1 MKKIILNIGLLIA
14 VTSSFTLS
22 AEELPVTE
30 RLVDTLSELA
40 GGPHAGMR
48 SNHAKGLMVTGYFEA
63 SKEAAEITYAP
74 HFNIPKSDIVVRFS
88 NASGVPDI
96 ADTSPDGFP
105 KGMAI
110 RFMLP
115 EEEYTDI
122 VVISVDRFPVKTPE
136 DFLGLLTA
144 IKDSANSKAKPT
156 PIEAFL
162 EAHPETLTFVQLPKP
177 APVSY
182 ATEKFHGINAF
193 EFENEQGNT
202 VYGRYLITPLNGPEY
217 LSDEEREKAAN
228 NYLLDELPVRLKDA
242 GEAKFTIALQIAEA
256 GDAITDPT
264 IVWPAERKMVQLGTL
279 TLTEIMADGPSY
291 EKANMFNPLAIPEGI
306 SPTEDP
312 ILLARP
318 ASYGVSFGRR
328 LNPE

>member
-1 MKKIILNIGLLIA
+1 MKKIILNIGLLLGIMS
-14 VTSSFTLS
+14 TYTLS
-22 AEELPVTE
+22 ADELPVTE

-40 GGPHAGMR
+40 GGPHPGIR
-48 SNHAKGLMVTGYFEA
+48 SNHAKGLMASGYFEA
-63 SKEAAEITYAP
+63 SKAAADITYAP
-74 HFNIPKSDIVVRFS
+74 HFNTPKTDVLVRFS

-96 ADTSPDGFP
+96 ADSSPDGFP

-122 VVISVDRFPVKTPE
+122 VVISVERFPVKTPE

-144 IKDSANSKAKPT
+144 IKDSANSQAKPT

-162 EAHPETLTFVQLPKP
+162 EQHPETLTFVQLPKP

-193 EFENEQGNT
+193 EFENEQGKT
-202 VYGRYLITPLNGPEY
+202 IYGRYLITPVDGTEY
-217 LSDEEREKAAN
+217 LSDEEREQAAN
-228 NYLLDELPVRLKDA
+228 NYLLDELPVRLNDA
-242 GEAKFTIALQIAEA
+242 GEAKFTIALQIAEE
-256 GDAITDPT
+256 GDVITDPT
-264 IVWPAERKMVQLGTL
+264 VVWPAERKVVQLGTL
-279 TLTEIMADGPSY
+279 TLTEIMADGASY
-291 EKANMFNPLAIPEGI
+291 EKANMFNPLALPEGI
-306 SPTEDP
+306 SPTDDP

-318 ASYGVSFGRR
+318 VSYAISFGRR
-328 LNPE
+328 LNP

>member
-1 MKKIILNIGLLIA
+1 MKKIILNIGLLLGIMS
-14 VTSSFTLS
+14 TYTLS
-22 AEELPVTE
+22 ADELPVTE

-40 GGPHAGMR
+40 GGPHPGIR
-48 SNHAKGLMVTGYFEA
+48 SNHAKGLMASGYFEA
-63 SKEAAEITYAP
+63 SKAAADITYAP
-74 HFNIPKSDIVVRFS
+74 HFNTPKTDVLVRFS

-96 ADTSPDGFP
+96 ADSSPDGFP

-122 VVISVDRFPVKTPE
+122 VVISVERFPVKTPE

-144 IKDSANSKAKPT
+144 IKDSANSQAKPT

-162 EAHPETLTFVQLPKP
+162 EQHPETLRFVQLPKP

-193 EFENEQGNT
+193 EFENEQGKT
-202 VYGRYLITPLNGPEY
+202 IYGRYLITPVDGTEY
-217 LSDEEREKAAN
+217 LSDEEREQAAN
-228 NYLLDELPVRLKDA
+228 NYLLDELPVRLNDA
-242 GEAKFTIALQIAEA
+242 GEAKFTIALQIAEE
-256 GDAITDPT
+256 GDVITDPT
-264 IVWPAERKMVQLGTL
+264 VVWPAERKVVQLGTL
-279 TLTEIMADGPSY
+279 TLTEIMADGASY
-291 EKANMFNPLAIPEGI
+291 EKANMFNPLALPEGI
-306 SPTEDP
+306 SPTDDP

-318 ASYGVSFGRR
+318 VSYAISFGRR
-328 LNPE
+328 LNP

>member
-1 MKKIILNIGLLIA
+1 MKKIILNIGLLLGIIS
-14 VTSSFTLS
+14 TYTLS
-22 AEELPVTE
+22 ADELPLTE

-40 GGPHAGMR
+40 GGPHPGIR
-48 SNHAKGLMVTGYFEA
+48 SNHAKGLMASGYFEA
-63 SKEAAEITYAP
+63 SKAASDITYAP
-74 HFNIPKSDIVVRFS
+74 HFNTPKTDVLVRFS

-96 ADTSPDGFP
+96 ADSSPDGFP

-122 VVISVDRFPVKTPE
+122 VVISVERFPVKTPE

-144 IKDSANSKAKPT
+144 IKDSANSQAKPT
-156 PIEAFL
+156 PIKAFL
-162 EAHPETLTFVQLPKP
+162 EQHPETLTFVQLPKP

-193 EFENEQGNT
+193 EFENEQGKT
-202 VYGRYLITPLNGPEY
+202 IYGRYLITPVDGTEY
-217 LSDEEREKAAN
+217 LSDEEREQAAN
-228 NYLLDELPVRLKDA
+228 NYLLDELPVRLNDA
-242 GEAKFTIALQIAEA
+242 GEAKFTIALQIAEE

-264 IVWPAERKMVQLGTL
+264 VVWPAERKVVQLGTL
-279 TLTEIMADGPSY
+279 TLTEIMADGASY
-291 EKANMFNPLAIPEGI
+291 EKANMFNPLALPEGI
-306 SPTEDP
+306 SPTDDP

-318 ASYGVSFGRR
+318 VSYAISFGRR
-328 LNPE
+328 LNP

>member
-1 MKKIILNIGLLIA
+1 MKKIIMNIGLLLGIM
-14 VTSSFTLS
+14 SSCTLS
-22 AEELPVTE
+22 ADELPVTE
-30 RLVDTLSELA
+30 RLVDKLSELA
-40 GGPHAGMR
+40 GGPHPGIR
-48 SNHAKGLMVTGYFEA
+48 SNHAKGIVVSGYFEA
-63 SKEAAEITYAP
+63 SKEASDVTYAP
-74 HFNIPKSDIVVRFS
+74 HFNMPKTDVVVRFS

-96 ADTSPDGFP
+96 ADSSPDGFP

-122 VVISVDRFPVKTPE
+122 VVISVEKFPVKTPE
-136 DFLGLLTA
+136 EFLELLTA
-144 IKDSANSKAKPT
+144 IKDSANAQTKPT

-162 EAHPETLTFVQLPKP
+162 EKHPETLSFVQLPKP

-193 EFENEQGNT
+193 EFESEQGKT
-202 VYGRYLITPLNGPEY
+202 VYGRYLITPVDGPKY
-217 LSDEEREKAAN
+217 LSDEERAAAAKD
-228 NYLLDELPVRLKDA
+228 YLLEELPARLKDD
-242 GEAKFTIALQIAEA
+242 GEAKFNIALQIAEA

-264 IVWPAERKMVQLGTL
+264 VVWPKERAVVQLGTL
-279 TLTEIMADGPSY
+279 TLTEIKTDGASF

-318 ASYGVSFGRR
+318 ISYAISFGRR
-328 LNPE
+328 LTP

>member
-1 MKKIILNIGLLIA
+1 LLLGIMS
-14 VTSSFTLS
+14 TYTLS
-22 AEELPVTE
+22 ADELPVTE

-40 GGPHAGMR
+40 GGPHPGIR
-48 SNHAKGLMVTGYFEA
+48 SNHAKGLMASGYFEA
-63 SKEAAEITYAP
+63 SKAAADITYAP
-74 HFNIPKSDIVVRFS
+74 HFNTPKTDVLVRFS

-96 ADTSPDGFP
+96 ADSSPDGFP

-122 VVISVDRFPVKTPE
+122 VVISVERFPVKTPE

-144 IKDSANSKAKPT
+144 IKDSANSQAKPT

-162 EAHPETLTFVQLPKP
+162 EQHPETLRFVQLPKP

-193 EFENEQGNT
+193 EFENEQGKT
-202 VYGRYLITPLNGPEY
+202 IYGRYLITPVDGTEY
-217 LSDEEREKAAN
+217 LSDEEREQAAN
-228 NYLLDELPVRLKDA
+228 NYLLDELPVRLNDA
-242 GEAKFTIALQIAEA
+242 GEAKFTIALQIAEE
-256 GDAITDPT
+256 GDVITDPT
-264 IVWPAERKMVQLGTL
+264 VVWPAERKVVQLGTL
-279 TLTEIMADGPSY
+279 TLTEIMADGASY
-291 EKANMFNPLAIPEGI
+291 EKANMFNPLALPEGI
-306 SPTEDP
+306 SPTDDP

-318 ASYGVSFGRR
+318 VSYAISFGRR
-328 LNPE
+328 LNP

>member
-1 MKKIILNIGLLIA
+1 MKKIILNIGLLLGIMS
-14 VTSSFTLS
+14 TYTLS
-22 AEELPVTE
+22 ADELPVTE

-40 GGPHAGMR
+40 GGPHPGIR
-48 SNHAKGLMVTGYFEA
+48 SNHAKGLMASGYFEA
-63 SKEAAEITYAP
+63 SKAAADITYAP
-74 HFNIPKSDIVVRFS
+74 HFNTPKTDVLVRFS

-96 ADTSPDGFP
+96 ADSSPDGFP

-122 VVISVDRFPVKTPE
+122 VVISVERFPVKTPE

-144 IKDSANSKAKPT
+144 IKDSANSQAKPT

-162 EAHPETLTFVQLPKP
+162 EQHPETLTFVQLPKP

-193 EFENEQGNT
+193 EFENEQGKT
-202 VYGRYLITPLNGPEY
+202 IYGRYLITPVDGTEY
-217 LSDEEREKAAN
+217 LSDEEREQAAN
-228 NYLLDELPVRLKDA
+228 NYLLDELPVRLNDA
-242 GEAKFTIALQIAEA
+242 GEAKFTIALQIAEE

-264 IVWPAERKMVQLGTL
+264 VVWPAERKVVQLGTL
-279 TLTEIMADGPSY
+279 TLIEIMADGASY
-291 EKANMFNPLAIPEGI
+291 EKANMFNPLALPEGI
-306 SPTEDP
+306 SPTDDP

-318 ASYGVSFGRR
+318 VSYAISFGRR
-328 LNPE
+328 LNP

>member
-1 MKKIILNIGLLIA
+1 MKKIILNIGLLLGIMS
-14 VTSSFTLS
+14 TYTLS
-22 AEELPVTE
+22 ADELPVTE

-40 GGPHAGMR
+40 GGPHPGIR
-48 SNHAKGLMVTGYFEA
+48 SNHAKGLMASGYFEA
-63 SKEAAEITYAP
+63 SKAAADITYAP
-74 HFNIPKSDIVVRFS
+74 HFNTPKTDVLVRFS

-96 ADTSPDGFP
+96 ADSSPDGFP

-122 VVISVDRFPVKTPE
+122 VVISVERFPVKTPE

-144 IKDSANSKAKPT
+144 IKDSANSQAKPT

-162 EAHPETLTFVQLPKP
+162 EQHPETLTFVQLPKP

-193 EFENEQGNT
+193 EFENEQGET
-202 VYGRYLITPLNGPEY
+202 IYGRYLITPFDGTEY
-217 LSDEEREKAAN
+217 LSDKEREQADN
-228 NYLLDELPVRLKDA
+228 NYLLDELPVRLNDA
-242 GEAKFTIALQIAEA
+242 GEAKFTIALQIAEE
-256 GDAITDPT
+256 GDVITDPT
-264 IVWPAERKMVQLGTL
+264 VVWPAERKIVQLGTL
-279 TLTEIMADGPSY
+279 TLTEIMADGASY
-291 EKANMFNPLAIPEGI
+291 EKANMFNPLALPEGI
-306 SPTEDP
+306 SPTDDP

-318 ASYGVSFGRR
+318 VSYAISFGRR
-328 LNPE
+328 LNP

>member
-1 MKKIILNIGLLIA
+1 MKKFILNIGLIMA
-14 VTSSFTLS
+14 VMSSYSLS
-22 AEELPVTE
+22 AEEQPVTE

-40 GGPHAGMR
+40 GGPHAGIR
-48 SNHAKGLMVTGYFEA
+48 TNHAKGLMASGYFEA
-63 SKEAAEITYAP
+63 SKAASEITYAP
-74 HFNIPKSDIVVRFS
+74 HFNAPKTDVVVRFS

-96 ADTSPDGFP
+96 ADSSPDGFP

-115 EEEYTDI
+115 EEEYTDM
-122 VVISVDRFPVKTPE
+122 VVISVERFPVKTPE

-144 IKDSANSKAKPT
+144 IKDSANSQAKPT

-162 EAHPETLTFVQLPKP
+162 EQHPETLTFVQLPKP

-193 EFENEQGNT
+193 EFENEQGKT
-202 VYGRYLITPLNGPEY
+202 VYGRYLITPVNGTEY
-217 LSDEEREKAAN
+217 LSDEEREQAAN
-228 NYLLDELPVRLKDA
+228 NYLLDELPVRLNDA
-242 GEAKFTIALQIAEA
+242 GEAKFTIALQVAEE

-264 IVWPAERKMVQLGTL
+264 VVWPAERKIVQLGTL
-279 TLTEIMADGPSY
+279 TLTEIMADGESY
-291 EKANMFNPLAIPEGI
+291 AKANMFNPLAIPEGI
-306 SPTEDP
+306 SPTDDP

-318 ASYGVSFGRR
+318 VSYAISFGRR
-328 LNPE
+328 LNP

>member
-1 MKKIILNIGLLIA
+1 MKKMILNISLLM
-14 VTSSFTLS
+14 VVMSSYSLS

-30 RLVDTLSELA
+30 RLVNTLSDLA
-40 GGPHAGMR
+40 GGPHAGIR
-48 SNHAKGLMVTGYFEA
+48 SNHAKGLMATGYFEA
-63 SKEAAEITYAP
+63 SKAASDITYAP
-74 HFNIPKSDIVVRFS
+74 HFNLPKTDVLVRFS

-96 ADTSPDGFP
+96 ADSSPDGFP

-122 VVISVDRFPVKTPE
+122 VVISVERFPVKTPE

-144 IKDSANSKAKPT
+144 IKDSANAQTKPT

-162 EAHPETLTFVQLPKP
+162 EQHPETLSYVQLAKP
-177 APVSY
+177 APISY

-193 EFENEQGNT
+193 EFENEQGKT
-202 VYGRYLITPLNGPEY
+202 VYGRYLITPVNGTEY
-217 LSDEEREKAAN
+217 LSVEERENAAN
-228 NYLLDELPVRLKDA
+228 NYLLDELPVRLSDA
-242 GEAKFTIALQIAEA
+242 GEAKFNIALQVAEE
-256 GDAITDPT
+256 GDSITDPT
-264 IVWPAERKMVQLGTL
+264 VVWPPERKIVQLGTL
-279 TLTEIMADGPSY
+279 TLTEIMTDGESY
-291 EKANMFNPLAIPEGI
+291 AKANMFNPLALPEGI
-306 SPTEDP
+306 SPTNDP

-318 ASYGVSFGRR
+318 VSYAISFGRR

>member
-1 MKKIILNIGLLIA
+1 MKHFIFKTIFISSLISPHLLYA
-14 VTSSFTLS
+14 D
-22 AEELPVTE
+22 ELPVTE
-30 RLVDTLSELA
+30 KLVNTLSELA
-40 GGPHAGMR
+40 GGPHPGIR
-48 SNHAKGLMVTGYFEA
+48 SNHAKGIMASGYFEA
-63 SKEAAEITYAP
+63 SKEASDITYAP
-74 HFNIPKSDIVVRFS
+74 HFNTPKTDVVVRFS

-96 ADTSPDGFP
+96 ADSSPDGFP

-144 IKDSANSKAKPT
+144 IKDSANSSAKPT

-162 EAHPETLTFVQLPKP
+162 EQHPETLTFVQLPKP

-193 EFENEQGNT
+193 EFENEQGKT
-202 VYGRYLITPLNGPEY
+202 VYGRYLITPANGPEY
-217 LSDEEREKAAN
+217 LSDEERKNAAN
-228 NYLLDELPVRLKDA
+228 NYLLDELPERLNDT
-242 GEAKFTIALQIAEA
+242 GEAKFTIALQIAEE

-264 IVWPAERKMVQLGTL
+264 VMWPTERKIVQLGTL
-279 TLTEIMADGPSY
+279 TLTEIMPDGESY
-291 EKANMFNPLAIPEGI
+291 AKANMFNPLAIPEGI

-318 ASYGVSFGRR
+318 VSYAISFGRR
-328 LNPE
+328 LNP